1 MYYAF
6 ITQNAYQRSSMCIF
20 HVKKTLHIL
29 MISNNAL
36 INYRISKGNPFTSG
50 SLIISILTVLTVNDI
65 PKALHLISYFP
76 NGLTS
81 PLNVDQSVIDRVQS
95 LSKKLFQNVASHLI
109 MAIRRLIF
117 THIVT

>member
-1 MYYAF
+1 
-6 ITQNAYQRSSMCIF
+6 
-20 HVKKTLHIL
+20 

-50 SLIISILTVLTVNDI
+50 SLIISILTVNDI
-65 PKALHLISYFP
+65 PKALHLIPYFP